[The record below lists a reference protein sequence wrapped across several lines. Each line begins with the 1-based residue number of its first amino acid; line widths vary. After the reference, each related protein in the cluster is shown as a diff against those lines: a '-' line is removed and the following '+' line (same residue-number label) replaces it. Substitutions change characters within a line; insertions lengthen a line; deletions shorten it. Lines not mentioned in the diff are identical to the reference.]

1 MFIFVHRVGGSQ
13 NWSFFVDI
21 INVWTLNNCIN
32 QTQRCNQN
40 SVKHRA
46 FCKNSCWLSAINYFH
61 SYFHIVS
68 WDYINCNRLFRLI
81 TDKRKCYFFTRK
93 KSLLPMCS
101 NFLWTKTKEKFP
113 REVILFYWKKLKW
126 NGRGRQWK
134 LVKQNQQSGIQHY

>member
-21 INVWTLNNCIN
+21 INVWTLNSCIN

-46 FCKNSCWLSAINYFH
+46 FCKNSYWLSAINYFH

-68 WDYINCNRLFRLI
+68 WDYINCNRLFRLM
-81 TDKRKCYFFTRK
+81 TDKRKCYFLQE
-93 KSLLPMCS
+93 KSLCYPCAQIFFGQKQKRNSLERS
-101 NFLWTKTKEKFP
+101 FFFIE
-113 REVILFYWKKLKW
+113 KKLKW
-126 NGRGRQWK
+126 NSRGRQWK
-134 LVKQNQQSGIQHY
+134 LVKQN